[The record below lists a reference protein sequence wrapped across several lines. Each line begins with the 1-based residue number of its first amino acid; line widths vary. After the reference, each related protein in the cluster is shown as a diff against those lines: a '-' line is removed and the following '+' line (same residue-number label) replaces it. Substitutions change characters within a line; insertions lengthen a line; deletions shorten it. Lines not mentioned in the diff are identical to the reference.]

1 MRIYL
6 IDGSSI
12 AYRGYFAFIRNP
24 LRNSKGEN
32 TSAVF
37 AFTNSI
43 IKLLSEKKPDYIFV
57 AFDSPAPTHRHEKFE
72 EYKAQRP
79 KMPDE
84 LQKQIPVIK
93 QLLSLMG
100 ISCYEEAGLEAD
112 DIIGSL
118 AKKASSKGLEVIIFS
133 SDKDFLQ
140 LLNKRVHILNPK
152 DFKIYDRDSAKEWI
166 GVVPERVVDFLA
178 LTGDKIDNIP
188 GVKGIGPKTAAKLL
202 ERFNSLDSIYSNIET
217 IKEEKL
223 KKLLIEEKENAY
235 LSRKLATLEIKKE
248 IPIEIESLKIGT
260 RRKDELLNLLTRLE
274 FFSLIEKLGLS
285 SKKQAKNVS
294 IDKLMKGNLKEI
306 GVTLL
311 NDIIAVA
318 TDSNTAVSSVNNYEK
333 IKEVINCSGIIAT
346 DVSKDLFKLSLSE
359 RENAIFDVA
368 IASYLLEPSLGNHS
382 LSKMSLKYLSRPF
395 PSLPKNPSE
404 DELSGCVSLRASIL
418 LALYPILKEE
428 LDRRELGRIY
438 YNVELPLSS
447 VLARMEE
454 RGVLVDT
461 EFFKEEGKR
470 LKKELQGYEER
481 IYKLAGM
488 KFNLNSPKQLSYI
501 LFEKLGLPK
510 IKRTKTG
517 VSTNQEV
524 LEKLVPYH
532 EIVELL
538 LQYRETEKIR
548 STYIDALPE
557 LVENG
562 RVRTK
567 WCQTT
572 TATGRLSS
580 IKPNLQN
587 IPPTVREGF
596 IAPPDWVLLS
606 SDYSQIELRIVA
618 SLSGDKNLKEAF
630 ERNEDIHTRT
640 AALVLGIPEELVGK
654 KEREMAKMI
663 NFGII
668 YGMGAYGLSRRLGI
682 SVEDAN
688 LFINA
693 YFRTYPG
700 VKEWVENTVREATEK
715 GYTTTILGRK
725 RYFESVKGA
734 DIRAAINAPVQGS
747 AADMIKVAMVNID
760 KALSN
765 KKSGMI
771 IQVHDELVLEVT
783 EDELTEVSS
792 IVKREMERA
801 VSLGVPVVCDIK
813 VGKNWGRMEKL
824 EKNSHGL
831 HRLN

>member
-6 IDGSSI
+6 IDGSSL

-32 TSAVF
+32 TSAIF

-79 KMPDE
+79 KMPEE
-84 LQKQIPVIK
+84 LRKQIHVIK
-93 QLLSLMG
+93 QLLPLVG
-100 ISCYEEAGLEAD
+100 ISYYEEPGLEAD

-118 AKKASSKGLEVIIFS
+118 AKKASNEGLEVVILS

-140 LLNKRVHILNPK
+140 LLDEGVSILNPK
-152 DFKIYDRDSAKEWI
+152 DFKLYDKSSAKEWI
-166 GVVPERVVDFLA
+166 GVTPKQVVDFLA

-188 GVKGIGPKTAAKLL
+188 GVKGIGPKTAVELL
-202 ERFNSLDSIYSNIET
+202 ERFDSLDGVYSNIDS
-217 IKEEKL
+217 IKKEKL
-223 KKLLIEEKENAY
+223 KRLLIQEKETAY
-235 LSRKLATLEIKKE
+235 LSRELATLEIREKM
-248 IPIEIESLKIGT
+248 PIEIESLKLKET
-260 RRKDELLNLLTRLE
+260 HKDELLNLLTRLE
-274 FFSLIEKLGLS
+274 FFSVIEKLGLS
-285 SKKQAKNVS
+285 SKKQLKDVS
-294 IDKLMKGNLKEI
+294 IDELLRGNLNEVC
-306 GVTLL
+306 VTLL
-311 NDIIAVA
+311 DDIIAVA
-318 TDSNTAVSSVNNYEK
+318 TSSNTAVSSLNNHKKIRELVNR
-333 IKEVINCSGIIAT
+333 SGITVT
-346 DVSKDLFKLSLSE
+346 DASKDLSKLSLSGK
-359 RENAIFDVA
+359 ENAVFDIA
-368 IASYLLEPSLGNHS
+368 IASYLLEPSLGS
-382 LSKMSLKYLSRPF
+382 YSISKASLKYLLSPF
-395 PSLPKNPSE
+395 PPHPKNPTE
-404 DELSGCVSLRASIL
+404 VELSRCASLRASVL
-418 LALYPILKEE
+418 LALYPILKAE
-428 LDRRELGRIY
+428 LEKRELEGIY
-438 YNVELPLSS
+438 YNVELPLSG

-454 RGVLVDT
+454 RGVLVDM
-461 EFFKEEGKR
+461 EFFREESKR
-470 LKKELQGYEER
+470 LKEELQGYEER

-488 KFNLNSPKQLSYI
+488 RFNINSPKQLSYV

-510 IKRTKTG
+510 LKRTKTG

-524 LEKLVPYH
+524 LERLLPYH
-532 EIVELL
+532 KIVELL
-538 LQYRETEKIR
+538 LQYREIEKIR
-548 STYIDALPE
+548 STYIDAIPE
-557 LVENG
+557 LVKNG

-580 IKPNLQN
+580 IRPNLQN
-587 IPPTVREGF
+587 IPPMVREGF
-596 IAPPDWVLLS
+596 IAPPNWMLLS

-618 SLSGDKNLKEAF
+618 SLSGDRNLKEAF
-630 ERNEDIHTRT
+630 EKNEDIHTRT
-640 AALVLGIPEELVGK
+640 AALVFGIPEELIGK
-654 KEREMAKMI
+654 KERGMAKMI

-700 VKEWVENTVREATEK
+700 VKEWVEKTVKEATEK

-747 AADMIKVAMVNID
+747 AADMIKVAMINID
-760 KALSN
+760 KVLSN

-771 IQVHDELVLEVT
+771 IQVHDELMLEVPR
-783 EDELTEVSS
+783 DELPQVAE
-792 IVKREMERA
+792 IVKKEMEGA
-801 VSLGVPVVCDIK
+801 INLDVPVVCDMK
-813 VGKNWGRMEKL
+813 VGENWGKMEKW
-824 EKNSHGL
+824 S
-831 HRLN
+831 